1 MLFMVAK
8 FQLLKGCA
16 WFSFESIG
24 DQVCTVLAFQ
34 ALMIKENCTE
44 GNHGSRGAATLSNRI
59 CESPIRILSL
69 SLASSISGP
78 WARKQAVLLLAY
90 IILLCLSVA
99 RK

>member
-8 FQLLKGCA
+8 FQLIKGCA

-24 DQVCTVLAFQ
+24 DQVCTV
-34 ALMIKENCTE
+34 LMIKENCTE

-78 WARKQAVLLLAY
+78 WAHKQAVLLLVY